1 MRFVAAILFLL
12 CGLSG
17 PVLAGD
23 AHVACVQNQLSALGQ
38 DPGPVDGQS
47 GPRTKA
53 AVAALVAESA
63 PEAREAYGRLPEFSR
78 RAAVGWCREIGRFH
92 LDALPFMPS
101 YRMPEV
107 HVSDEVSP
115 QMRRALLA
123 AHAQARTYMAEQY
136 GVRLASRV
144 EIAAAVTP
152 EAFRELVRTTEE
164 GQQIPGTTLRAS
176 AERNCLG
183 TRGLGGSMY
192 RDVMTFCG
200 LAMGVEDAAQLRL
213 ARDTLTS
220 VMVHEYVHHMQREMA
235 YDKVERW
242 VRKGETVR
250 RRLGP
255 AWMVEGT
262 AEVLESRYWTRD
274 AHVAGDALF
283 LLRARAVAA
292 QKSLASVRTD
302 DEVRTAGAYAVSH
315 YAAAL
320 LAGRFGDQSLIGF
333 WRAVGETDNWYE
345 AFAQVYG
352 MSVEEFEALYAGM
365 LESRAYGLE
374 FVQDI
379 DIDGDGLIAG
389 QETLPPA
396 AETAQVQSN

>member
-1 MRFVAAILFLL
+1 MRFAAAFVFLL
-12 CGLSG
+12 CGLCG
-17 PVLAGD
+17 PAFAGD
-23 AHVACVQNQLSALGQ
+23 VHVACVQNQLSALGQ

-53 AVAALVAESA
+53 ALAALVAQSGPDA
-63 PEAREAYGRLPEFSR
+63 QTAYARLPGFSR

-92 LDALPFMPS
+92 LDALPFLPS

-123 AHAQARTYMAEQY
+123 AHAQARSYMAERY
-136 GVRLASRV
+136 GVRLASQV
-144 EIAAAVTP
+144 EIAAAVSP
-152 EAFRELVRTTEE
+152 QAFRELVRTTEE

-183 TRGLGGSMY
+183 ARGLGGSMY

-200 LAMGVEDAAQLRL
+200 LAMGVADGAQLRI

-242 VRKGETVR
+242 VRKGQRVR

-274 AHVAGDALF
+274 THVAGDALF
-283 LLRARAVAA
+283 LLRARAIAA
-292 QKSLASVRTD
+292 QKTLASVRTD
-302 DEVRTAGAYAVSH
+302 NEVRTAGAYAVSH

-320 LAGRFGDQSLIGF
+320 LAGRYGDRSLIDF
-333 WRAVGETDNWYE
+333 WRAVGETDNWYD

-352 MSVEEFEALYAGM
+352 MSVQDFEKLYQTM
-365 LESRAYGLE
+365 LESRAFGLE

-389 QETLPPA
+389 REALPPVA
-396 AETAQVQSN
+396 GGAQVHGN